1 MEFKGSF
8 SWKSGVIS
16 GIIVGVVII
25 AVFILGNSVG
35 WWEVKPGG
43 VSNNKQAGA
52 PAGATTTAA
61 GYIAPNIQ
69 NALPTVQGGTRQE
82 IQQKIATPG
91 TGATGTPPGVAIP
104 TVVQQTGAIA
114 SRDFNITGAGGKFSP
129 DTIVVNQGDVI
140 NLTLSASDGTYNIF
154 FPDFGVTLTAQKGG
168 TATAQFQPSNYG
180 QYQFYCKDVCSGNPK
195 GTLIVN
201 QK

>member
-1 MEFKGSF
+1 MESNGSF

-25 AVFILGNSVG
+25 AVFILGNSLG
-35 WWEVKPGG
+35 WWQVKPGTG
-43 VSNNKQAGA
+43 LGQSGTSN
-52 PAGATTTAA
+52 GATTTAA
-61 GYIAPNIQ
+61 GYIAPNVQ
-69 NALPTVQGGTRQE
+69 NALPTVQGGTRQAV
-82 IQQKIATPG
+82 QQKIATPG
-91 TGATGTPPGVAIP
+91 LNATGTPAGVAIP